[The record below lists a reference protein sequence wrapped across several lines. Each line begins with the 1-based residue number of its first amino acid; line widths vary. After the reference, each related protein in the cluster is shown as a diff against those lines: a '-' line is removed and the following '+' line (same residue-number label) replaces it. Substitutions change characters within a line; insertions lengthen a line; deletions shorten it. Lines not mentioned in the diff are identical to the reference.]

1 MGIFDNLNQSPK
13 SESEDP
19 ANDYQ
24 RSAEQCSL
32 HDLKPHPRNYRQ
44 HSEDQ
49 IEHIK
54 QSIKDHGFYR
64 NVVVAKDNTILA
76 GHGVVKAAKELNMT
90 TIPVVRL
97 KISPE
102 DTQALKLL
110 AADNYIQHLSFDDDR
125 MLTEL
130 LKEVSSEEGLLGTG
144 FDDASLA
151 AYAMVSRPADEI
163 GDFDAAMEWAEAGMP
178 EFEDP
183 TTMDEFSKEA
193 FVNIKF
199 PTAEHR
205 EQWVEKATQAD
216 PELVETVRRL
226 NNWSLRWPASE
237 SIDQR
242 EDLSS
247 VEFTV
252 DINE

>member
-1 MGIFDNLNQSPK
+1 VGIFDNLNQSPK

-19 ANDYQ
+19 SHDYQ
-24 RSAEQCSL
+24 RSSEQCSVME
-32 HDLKPHPRNYRQ
+32 LKPHPRNYRQ
-44 HSEDQ
+44 HTEDQ

-64 NVVVAKDNTILA
+64 NVVVANDNTILA

-97 KISPE
+97 KVSPE
-102 DTQALKLL
+102 DAQALKLL

-125 MLTEL
+125 MLTDL

-144 FDDASLA
+144 FDDVSLA
-151 AYAMVSRPADEI
+151 AYAMITRSADEI
-163 GDFDAAMEWAEAGMP
+163 EDFDAALEWAEAGMP
-178 EFEDP
+178 EFENP
-183 TTMDEFSKEA
+183 KEMDEFSKEA
-193 FVNIKF
+193 YANIKF

-205 EQWVEKATQAD
+205 EEWVEKATKAD
-216 PELVETVRRL
+216 PELVETIRRQ

-237 SIDQR
+237 SVDQR
-242 EDLSS
+242 EDLQS

-252 DINE
+252 GIDE